1 METIIRRNGDKAVA
15 RVRISE
21 MLHGIPVGMPK
32 RLAEILKI
40 KRCFD
45 EEYDRQLASMDL
57 E

>member
-45 EEYDRQLASMDL
+45 EEYDRQLTSMDL